1 MSVRFK
7 LTVAVGAV
15 SLFALVQVL
24 SASASSVAQAP
35 ASAQSVIVVFKNQ
48 DRAQPATRSALGA
61 RRRTVSGIQGPVLQQ
76 LASGNARDVHSYTA
90 LNAVSATVSPAQIA
104 SLRSDPAVAEVVP
117 NGLVHLAPPT
127 AGATGSASATGT
139 TPLPGACAPPG
150 QVQLEPEALKT
161 MSVDSQNPNAKT
173 ARSLGITGSGVTVGF
188 IADAID
194 PNNPDFIR
202 ANGQHVVNL
211 VDFSGFGTAAPTSG
225 AEGFGDASAI
235 AAQGR
240 EVYDVSH
247 FSALPLNRPCDIRIE
262 GVAPGVNLIGL
273 VAFGASNVAP
283 DSSILEAI
291 DYAITTAHVNVLNES
306 FGINNYPDDGGSSL
320 DLIAQANDQAVAA
333 GITVVEA
340 SGDAGVTSTTGEDAT
355 DPNVISAGAS
365 TDNQNY
371 IQDGFGGTRFPE
383 VKGWSNDEV
392 SSLSSGGFDQRGRTI
407 DVVAPGES
415 DWALCSTDQDE
426 FGGCASLT
434 GAPSPVQSFGGTSQ
448 SSPMTAGVAALVIQ
462 AYEKTHRGTAP
473 TPALVKQLIVSN
485 TDDIGAP
492 ADQQG
497 SGRVDAYKAVLA
509 AENYNQPASGGSAQG
524 RNVGVVT
531 TSPTQ
536 LNAVDQPGTAENL
549 TDTVT
554 NESGSTQHLTFS
566 GRTLGAYRSILTTQF
581 VLSDSDPQTPDYGGV
596 PINYQRLRF
605 RVPAG
610 EDRLDASAAFHSAT
624 PTASLNARVRITLID
639 PNGTYV
645 GDSRPQGLG
654 NYGDLQIAHPA
665 AGTWTAYVYSRDSAA
680 GGYVGPVVFGVSV
693 ARYTSFGRVTP
704 TGATLA
710 PGRSVAVQVRTN
722 TPAQPGDASGAIVVQ
737 STHGGSTTSTTVPVT
752 LRSLIPAGNQTFS
765 GTATGGNG
773 RAPISGQEFFYQLNV
788 PAGQPELN
796 ATITVQDP
804 GNQFG
809 AYLIDPQGEAVA
821 YATNMPPGALSSSPP
836 NNQIG
841 AQLHA
846 LSPAPGLWRLAV
858 VFAPV
863 VSGDSL
869 SSPFQVNVN
878 EQAVPASG
886 AGLPNAAST
895 QLTAGKA
902 YSYNV
907 TVKNTGTAPELFFP
921 DARLPGSTPFAL
933 GAVSGASD
941 NLPVQDN
948 LPVYLVPTNSTQF
961 QAQATTT
968 GSTPLLFE
976 SQFVGGD
983 PDLASTVSTVSTPG
997 RPGTPASLSY
1007 ADNPIATGEWD
1018 VLPVE
1023 YGAFGATGPPS
1034 EAANTSA
1041 SVVTSPFDSTVSSPT
1056 GDLESDS
1063 ANPATSLASFNPI
1076 TVGPGQTGMIPVT
1089 ITPSGASGTKVAGT
1103 LYLDD
1108 TAYIEFGS
1116 IQDALVSYPQADEVA
1131 ALPYQYTIK

>member
-1 MSVRFK
+1 MGVRLK
-7 LTVAVGAV
+7 LTVAVGVV
-15 SLFALVQVL
+15 SLFALSQVL
-24 SASASSVAQAP
+24 SASASSVAHAP
-35 ASAQSVIVVFKNQ
+35 ASPQSVIVVFKNQ
-48 DRAQPATRSALGA
+48 DRAQPANRSTLGA
-61 RRRTVSGIQGPVLQQ
+61 RRRTLAAVQAPVLHT
-76 LASGNARDVHSYTA
+76 LAAGNARNVHSFTT
-90 LNAVSATVSPAQIA
+90 LNAVSATVSAAQIS

-127 AGATGSASATGT
+127 TQSAGTGSATGT
-139 TPLPGACAPPG
+139 TPLPGACAPAG
-150 QVQLEPEALKT
+150 KVQLEPEALRT
-161 MSVDSQNPNAKT
+161 MSVDSDNPSART
-173 ARSLGITGSGVTVGF
+173 ARSLGITGTGVTVGF

-247 FSALPLNRPCDIRIE
+247 YSALPLNRPCNIRVE
-262 GVAPGVNLIGL
+262 GVAPGVNVVGL

-306 FGINNYPDDGGSSL
+306 FGINNYPDDGGAL
-320 DLIAQANDQAVAA
+320 DLIAQADDQAVAA
-333 GITVVEA
+333 GITVVE
-340 SGDAGVTSTTGEDAT
+340 STGDAGVTNTTGEAAT
-355 DPNVISAGAS
+355 DPNVISAGGS

-383 VKGWSNDEV
+383 VKSWSNDQI
-392 SSLSSGGFDQRGRTI
+392 SALSSSGFDQRGRTI

-415 DWALCSTDQDE
+415 DWALCSTNLDE
-426 FGGCASLT
+426 FGGCASLA
-434 GAPSPVQSFGGTSQ
+434 GDPSPVQSFGGTSQ
-448 SSPMTAGVAALVIQ
+448 SSPLTAGVAALVIQ
-462 AYEKTHRGTAP
+462 AYEKTHHGTAP

-497 SGRVDAYKAVLA
+497 SGRVDAYKAVIA
-509 AENYNQPASGGSAQG
+509 AENDNQPAGGGAAQA
-524 RNVGVVT
+524 RKVGVVA
-531 TSPTQ
+531 TSPSQ

-566 GRTLGAYRSILTTQF
+566 GRTLGAYRSLSSTQF
-581 VLSDSDPQTPDYGGV
+581 TLSDSGPQTPDYAGV

-610 EDRLDASAAFHSAT
+610 ENRLSASAAYHPAAD
-624 PTASLNARVRITLID
+624 ASLNARVRISLID
-639 PNGTYV
+639 PHGTFI
-645 GDSRPQGLG
+645 GDSRPQGIG
-654 NYGDLQIAHPA
+654 NFGNFQVTDPTP
-665 AGTWTAYVYSRDSAA
+665 GTWTAYVYSRDAAHGGYIGPVLFGISAA
-680 GGYVGPVVFGVSV
+680 RYAPFG
-693 ARYTSFGRVTP
+693 TVTP
-704 TGATLA
+704 ARATLA
-710 PGRSVAVQVRTN
+710 PGRSVAVQVRTH

-737 STHGGSTTSTTVPVT
+737 SSHGSATTSTTVPVT

-765 GTATGGNG
+765 GTVTGGNG
-773 RAPISGQEFFYQLNV
+773 RAPISGQEFFYQLDV
-788 PAGQPELN
+788 AAGQPELN
-796 ATITVQDP
+796 AAITVQDP

-809 AYLIDPQGEAVA
+809 AYLINPQGEAVA
-821 YATNMPPGALSSSPP
+821 YATNMVPGASATAPP
-836 NNQIG
+836 DNQIG
-841 AQLHA
+841 AQLHT
-846 LSPAPGLWRLAV
+846 LSPAPGRWRLAV

-863 VSGDSL
+863 VSGNSL
-869 SSPFQVNVN
+869 ASPFQVSVN
-878 EQAVPASG
+878 TQAVPASAG
-886 AGLPNAAST
+886 GLPNDASA
-895 QLTAGKA
+895 QLTAGQA
-902 YSYNV
+902 HTYNV
-907 TVKNTGTAPELFFP
+907 TVKNTGTAPETFFA
-921 DARLPGSTPFAL
+921 DARLPGSTSFSL

-941 NLPVQDN
+941 NLPVNDN

-968 GSTPLLFE
+968 GPVPLLFE

-983 PDLASTVSTVSTPG
+983 PDLASTI
-997 RPGTPASLSY
+997 GTTASLSF

-1023 YGAFGATGPPS
+1023 YGTFGTTGPPS
-1034 EAANTSA
+1034 ETATTSA
-1041 SVVTSPFDSTVSSPT
+1041 SVVTSPFDTTVSSPT
-1056 GDLESDS
+1056 GDLEADS
-1063 ANPATSLASFNPI
+1063 ANPATSLASFSPI
-1076 TVGPGQTGMIPVT
+1076 TVAPGQTATIPVT
-1089 ITPSGASGTKVAGT
+1089 ITPSGASGTKVTGT

-1108 TAYIEFGS
+1108 TAYFEFGS
-1116 IQDALVSYPQADEVA
+1116 IQDAVVNYPQADQVA

>member
-1 MSVRFK
+1 MSARLK

-15 SLFALVQVL
+15 SLFTLVQVL
-24 SASASSVAQAP
+24 SASASSVSHAP

-61 RRRTVSGIQGPVLQQ
+61 RRRTIAGIQGSVLQQ

-90 LNAVSATVSPAQIA
+90 LNAVSATVSPAQIS

-117 NGLVHLAPPT
+117 NGVVHLAPPT
-127 AGATGSASATGT
+127 NGAAGSASGTGT

-150 QVQLEPEALKT
+150 KVQLEPEALKT
-161 MSVDSQNPNAKT
+161 MSVDSDNPNAKT

-194 PNNPDFIR
+194 PNNKDFIR
-202 ANGQHVVNL
+202 PNGQHVVTL
-211 VDFSGFGTAAPTSG
+211 EDFSGFGTSAPTSG

-240 EVYDVSH
+240 EVYDVSQY
-247 FSALPLNRPCDIRIE
+247 SALPLNRPCNIRIE
-262 GVAPGVNLIGL
+262 GVAPGANVFGL

-306 FGINNYPDDGGSSL
+306 FGINNYPDDGGAM
-320 DLIAQANDQAVAA
+320 DLIAQADDQAVAA

-340 SGDAGVTSTTGEDAT
+340 TGDAGVTSTTGEAAT

-383 VKGWSNDEV
+383 VKSWSNDQV

-415 DWALCSTDQDE
+415 DWALCSTNQDE

-462 AYEKTHRGTAP
+462 AYEKTHRGTVP

-566 GRTLGAYRSILTTQF
+566 GRTLGAYRSLLTTQF
-581 VLSDSDPQTPDYGGV
+581 TLSDSDPQTPDYGGV

-610 EDRLDASAAFHSAT
+610 ENRLDTSVAYHPPSD
-624 PTASLNARVRITLID
+624 ASLNARVRITLID

-645 GDSRPQGLG
+645 GDSRPQGNG
-654 NYGDLQIAHPA
+654 NFGDLQIANPA
-665 AGTWTAYVYSRDSAA
+665 AGTWTAYVYSRDADA
-680 GGYVGPVVFGVSV
+680 GGYIGPVEFGASA
-693 ARYTSFGRVTP
+693 ARYAAFGRVSPSST
-704 TGATLA
+704 TLA
-710 PGRSVAVQVRTN
+710 PGRSVAVQVRTS

-737 STHGGSTTSTTVPVT
+737 SSPAHGGGSSTSTTVPVT
-752 LRSLIPAGNQTFS
+752 LRSLIPAGNSTFS
-765 GTATGGNG
+765 GTVTGGNG
-773 RAPISGQEFFYQLNV
+773 RAPISGQEFFYQLDV
-788 PAGQPELN
+788 PAGKPELN

-809 AYLIDPQGEAVA
+809 AYLINPQGEAVA
-821 YATNMPPGALSSSPP
+821 YATNMTPGTATSVPP
-836 NNQIG
+836 NQQVG
-841 AQLHA
+841 AQLTGTQLHT
-846 LSPAPGLWRLAV
+846 LNPGPGRWRLAV

-863 VSGDSL
+863 VSGNEL
-869 SSPFQVNVN
+869 SSPFQVSVN

-895 QLTAGKA
+895 TLTAGK
-902 YSYNV
+902 SYTYDV
-907 TVKNTGTAPELFFP
+907 TVKNTGTAPEMFFP
-921 DARLPGSTPFAL
+921 DARLPGSTSLAL
-933 GAVSGASD
+933 GAITGASD
-941 NLPVQDN
+941 DLPVSDN
-948 LPVYLVPTNSTQF
+948 IPVYLVPTNSTLF
-961 QAQATTT
+961 QAQATTDGT
-968 GSTPLLFE
+968 TPLLFE

-983 PDLASTVSTVSTPG
+983 PDLASTV
-997 RPGTPASLSY
+997 GTTASLSF
-1007 ADNPIATGEWD
+1007 ADNPLATGEWD

-1023 YGAFGATGPPS
+1023 YGTFGATGPPT
-1034 EAANTSA
+1034 ETATASA
-1041 SVVTSPFDSTVSSPT
+1041 SVVTSPFDSTVSSTT

-1063 ANPATSLASFNPI
+1063 ANPATSLASFAPI
-1076 TVGPGQTGMIPVT
+1076 SVAPGQTGTIPVT
-1089 ITPSGASGTKVAGT
+1089 ITPSGASGTNVTGT

-1108 TAYIEFGS
+1108 TAYFEFGS
-1116 IQDALVSYPQADEVA
+1116 IQDALVNYPQADEVA

>member
-1 MSVRFK
+1 MGLRWK
-7 LTVAVGAV
+7 LALVAGAV
-15 SLFALVQVL
+15 SVFALVQVL
-24 SASASSVAQAP
+24 SASASAGSRAP
-35 ASAQSVIVVFKNQ
+35 AQSVIVVLKNQ

-61 RRRTVSGIQGPVLQQ
+61 RRRTLAALQRPVLRH
-76 LASGNARDVHSYTA
+76 LAAAKAHNVHRFTT
-90 LNAVSATVSPAQIA
+90 LNAVSATVSAAQVS

-117 NGLVHLAPPT
+117 NGVVHLAPPT
-127 AGATGSASATGT
+127 SGATGSASAAGA
-139 TPLPGACAPPG
+139 TPLPGACAPAG
-150 QVQLEPEALKT
+150 KVQLEPEALKT
-161 MSVDSQNPNAKT
+161 MSVDSDNPNAKT
-173 ARSLGITGSGVTVGF
+173 ARSLGINGSGVTVGF

-202 ANGQHVVNL
+202 PNGQHVV
-211 VDFSGFGTAAPTSG
+211 VDFKDFSGFGTSAPTAG
-225 AEGFGDASAI
+225 AEGFGDASSI

-247 FSALPLNRPCDIRIE
+247 FSALPLNRPCNIRVE
-262 GVAPGVNLIGL
+262 GVAPGANLVGL

-306 FGINNYPDDGGSSL
+306 FGINNYPDDGGAL
-320 DLIAQANDQAVAA
+320 DLIAQADDQAVAA
-333 GITVVEA
+333 GITVVE
-340 SGDAGVTSTTGEDAT
+340 STGDAGVTNTTGEAAT
-355 DPNVISAGAS
+355 DPNVLSAGAS

-371 IQDGFGGTRFPE
+371 IQDGFGGSRFPE
-383 VKGWSNDEV
+383 VKGWSNDEI
-392 SSLSSGGFDQRGRTI
+392 SSLSSSGFDQRGRTI

-415 DWALCSTDQDE
+415 DWALCSTNLDE
-426 FGGCASLT
+426 FGACGSLT
-434 GAPSPVQSFGGTSQ
+434 GDPSPVQSFGGTSQ
-448 SSPMTAGVAALVIQ
+448 SSPLTAGVAALVIQ

-473 TPALVKQLIVSN
+473 TPAQVKQLITSN

-509 AENYNQPASGGSAQG
+509 AENDNQPASGGSTKG
-524 RNVGVVT
+524 RKVGVLA

-554 NESGSTQHLTFS
+554 NESGSTQHLRFS
-566 GRTLGAYRSILTTQF
+566 GRTLGAYRSLFTSQF
-581 VLSDSDPQTPDYGGV
+581 TLSDSDPQTPDYAGV

-610 EDRLDASAAFHSAT
+610 ENRIDASAAFHSAT

-654 NYGDLQIAHPA
+654 NFGDLQIANPA

-680 GGYVGPVVFGVSV
+680 GGYVGPVVFGVS
-693 ARYTSFGRVTP
+693 AAKYTSFGTVTP
-704 TGATLA
+704 AGATLA
-710 PGRSVAVQVRTN
+710 PGRSVAVGVRTR
-722 TPAQPGDASGAIVVQ
+722 TPARPGDASGAIVVR
-737 STHGGSTTSTTVPVT
+737 SSPAGGGSTTSTTVPVT
-752 LRSLIPAGNQTFS
+752 LRSLIPRGNQTFS
-765 GTATGGNG
+765 GTVTGGNG
-773 RAPISGQEFFYQLNV
+773 RAPISGQEFFYQLDL
-788 PAGQPELN
+788 PAGRPELN

-809 AYLIDPQGEAVA
+809 AYLINPQGEAVA
-821 YATNMPPGALSSSPP
+821 YATNMVPGASPSSPP
-836 NNQIG
+836 ATQVG
-841 AQLHA
+841 AQLHT
-846 LSPAPGLWRLAV
+846 LNPAPGRWRLAV

-863 VSGDSL
+863 VSGNSL
-869 SSPFQVNVN
+869 SSPFQVSVN
-878 EQAVPASG
+878 QQAVPASG
-886 AGLPNAAST
+886 GGLPNDAST
-895 QLTAGKA
+895 QLTAGQA
-902 YSYNV
+902 QTYQV
-907 TVKNTGTAPELFFP
+907 TVKNTGTAPETFFP

-933 GAVSGASD
+933 GAISGATD
-941 NLPVQDN
+941 NLPDN
-948 LPVYLVPTNSTQF
+948 DNVPVYLVPTNSTQF

-983 PDLASTVSTVSTPG
+983 PDLASTV
-997 RPGTPASLSY
+997 GTTASLSF
-1007 ADNPIATGEWD
+1007 ADNPLATGEWD

-1023 YGAFGATGPPS
+1023 YGTFGATGPPGES
-1034 EAANTSA
+1034 VTTSA
-1041 SVVTSPFDSTVSSPT
+1041 SVVTSPFDAAVSSPT

-1063 ANPATSLASFNPI
+1063 ANPATSLDSFQPI
-1076 TVGPGQTGMIPVT
+1076 TVAPGQTATIPVT
-1089 ITPSGASGTKVAGT
+1089 ITPSGASGTKVTGT

-1108 TAYIEFGS
+1108 VAYFEFGS
-1116 IQDALVSYPQADEVA
+1116 IQDALVNYPQADQVA
-1131 ALPYQYTIK
+1131 ALPYEYTIK

>member
-1 MSVRFK
+1 MGARVK
-7 LTVAVGAV
+7 LAVAAGAV

-24 SASASSVAQAP
+24 SASASA
-35 ASAQSVIVVFKNQ
+35 ASHPQRAQSVIVVFKNQ
-48 DRAQPATRSALGA
+48 DRAQPATRSGLDA
-61 RRRTVSGIQGPVLQQ
+61 RRRTIAGIQGPVLHQ
-76 LASGNARDVHSYTA
+76 LATANAREVHSYTT
-90 LNAVSATVSPAQIA
+90 LNAVSATVSPAQLS

-117 NGLVHLAPPT
+117 NGVVHLTPPT
-127 AGATGSASATGT
+127 TGAAGSASSTGT
-139 TPLPGACAPPG
+139 TPLPGACAPAG
-150 QVQLEPEALKT
+150 KVQLEPEALKT
-161 MSVDSQNPNAKT
+161 MSVDSDNPHAKT
-173 ARSLGITGSGVTVGF
+173 ARSLGITGSGVTVGW
-188 IADAID
+188 IADSLD

-202 ANGQHVVNL
+202 PDGQHVFVDFK
-211 VDFSGFGTAAPTSG
+211 DFSGFGTSAPTSG
-225 AEGFGDASAI
+225 AEAFGDASAI

-240 EVYDVSH
+240 EVYDVSN
-247 FSALPLNRPCDIRIE
+247 FSALPLNRPCNIRIE
-262 GVAPGVNLIGL
+262 GVAPGANLVGL
-273 VAFGASNVAP
+273 VAFGASDVAP

-306 FGINNYPDDGGSSL
+306 FGINNYPDDGGAL

-333 GITVVEA
+333 GITVVES
-340 SGDAGVTSTTGEDAT
+340 SGDAGPTNTTGEAAT

-383 VKGWSNDEV
+383 VKGWSNDET
-392 SSLSSGGFDQRGRTI
+392 SSLSSSGFDQRGRTI

-415 DWALCSTDQDE
+415 DWALCSTNQDE

-462 AYEKTHRGTAP
+462 AYEKTHGGTPP
-473 TPALVKQLIVSN
+473 TPAQVKQLIVSN

-509 AENYNQPASGGSAQG
+509 AENDNQPAGGGSAQG

-536 LNAVDQPGTAENL
+536 LNAIDQPGTAENL

-554 NESGSTQHLTFS
+554 NESDSTQHLTFA
-566 GRTLGAYRSILTTQF
+566 GRTLGAYRSLFTTQF
-581 VLSDSDPQTPDYGGV
+581 TLSDSDPQTPDYGGV
-596 PINYQRLRF
+596 PINYQRLTF

-610 EDRLDASAAFHSAT
+610 ENRLDASAAFHSAT

-654 NYGDLQIAHPA
+654 NFGDLQITNPA
-665 AGTWTAYVYSRDSAA
+665 AGTWTAYVYSRDADD
-680 GGYVGPVVFGVSV
+680 GGYIGPVVFGVS
-693 ARYTSFGRVTP
+693 AAKYTSFGNVTP
-704 TGATLA
+704 SGATLA
-710 PGRSVAVQVRTN
+710 PGQAVAVQVKTS
-722 TPAQPGDASGAIVVQ
+722 TPAQPGDASGAIVVR
-737 STHGGSTTSTTVPVT
+737 SARGGSTTSTTVPVT
-752 LRSLIPAGNQTFS
+752 LRSLIPSGSQTFS
-765 GTATGGNG
+765 GTVTGGNG
-773 RAPISGQEFFYQLNV
+773 RAPISGQEFFYQLDV

-821 YATNMPPGALSSSPP
+821 YATNMAPGATLSSPP
-836 NNQIG
+836 DNQVG
-841 AQLHA
+841 AQLHT
-846 LSPAPGLWRLAV
+846 LNPAPGRWRLAV

-863 VSGDSL
+863 VSGNSL
-869 SSPFQVNVN
+869 SSPFQVSVN
-878 EQAVPASG
+878 QQAVPVSG
-886 AGLPNAAST
+886 GGLPNDAST
-895 QLTAGKA
+895 QLTAGQPQT
-902 YSYNV
+902 YDV
-907 TVKNTGTAPELFFP
+907 TVQNTGTAPEMFFP
-921 DARLPGSTPFAL
+921 DARLPGSAPFAL
-933 GAVSGASD
+933 GPVSGASD
-941 NLPVQDN
+941 NLPENDN
-948 LPVYLVPTNSTQF
+948 IPVYLVPTNSTQF
-961 QAQATTT
+961 QASATTT

-976 SQFVGGD
+976 SQPAGGD
-983 PDLASTVSTVSTPG
+983 PDLASTVGPT
-997 RPGTPASLSY
+997 ASLSF

-1018 VLPVE
+1018 VLPIE
-1023 YGAFGATGPPS
+1023 YGTFGATGPAP
-1034 EAANTSA
+1034 ETADTSA

-1056 GDLESDS
+1056 GDLEADS
-1063 ANPATSLASFNPI
+1063 ANPATSLASFAPI
-1076 TVGPGQTGMIPVT
+1076 TIAPGQTGTIPVT
-1089 ITPSGASGTKVAGT
+1089 ITPSGASGTTVTGT

-1108 TAYIEFGS
+1108 TAYFEFGS
-1116 IQDALVSYPQADEVA
+1116 IQDALVNYPQADEVA

>member
-1 MSVRFK
+1 MGLRLK
-7 LTVAVGAV
+7 LTVVVVGAV
-15 SLFALVQVL
+15 SLFALTQVL
-24 SASASSVAQAP
+24 SASASSVSHASG
-35 ASAQSVIVVFKNQ
+35 SAQSVIVVFKNQ
-48 DRAQPATRSALGA
+48 DRAQPANRSALSA
-61 RRRTVSGIQGPVLQQ
+61 RRKTLASVQGPVLQT
-76 LASGNARDVHSYTA
+76 LAAGNARDVHSYTT
-90 LNAVSATVSPAQIA
+90 LNAVSATVSPAQLS
-104 SLRSDPAVAEVVP
+104 SLKSDPAVAEVVP
-117 NGLVHLAPPT
+117 NGVVHLAPTPT
-127 AGATGSASATGT
+127 AATGSATSSGA
-139 TPLPGACAPPG
+139 TPLPGACLPNG
-150 QVQLEPEALKT
+150 KVQLEPEALQT

-173 ARSLGITGSGVTVGF
+173 ARSLGITGNGVTVGF

-202 ANGQHVVNL
+202 PNGQHVVDL
-211 VDFSGFGTAAPTSG
+211 KDFSGFGTAAPTSG

-247 FSALPLNRPCDIRIE
+247 YSALALNRPCNIRVE
-262 GVAPGVNLIGL
+262 GVAPGANVVGL
-273 VAFGASNVAP
+273 VAFGASDVAP

-306 FGINNYPDDGGSSL
+306 FGINNYPDDGGAL
-320 DLIAQANDQAVAA
+320 DLVAQADDQAVAA
-333 GITVVEA
+333 GITVVES
-340 SGDAGVTSTTGEDAT
+340 SGDAGVTSTTGEAAS

-371 IQDGFGGTRFPE
+371 IQDGFGGSRFPE
-383 VKGWSNDEV
+383 VKGWSNDEI
-392 SSLSSGGFDQRGRTI
+392 SSLSSSGFDQRGRTI

-415 DWALCSTDQDE
+415 DWALCSTDLDE
-426 FGGCASLT
+426 FGGCASLA
-434 GAPSPVQSFGGTSQ
+434 GNPSPVQSFGGTSQ
-448 SSPMTAGVAALVIQ
+448 SSPLTAGVAALVIQ

-473 TPALVKQLIVSN
+473 TPAQVKQLIVSN

-509 AENYNQPASGGSAQG
+509 AENDNQPARGGSAQG
-524 RNVGVVT
+524 RNVGVGT

-536 LNAVDQPGTAENL
+536 LNAEDLPGTAENL

-566 GRTLGAYRSILTTQF
+566 GRTLGAYRSIFASQF
-581 VLSDSDPQTPDYGGV
+581 ALSDSDPQTPDYGGV

-610 EDRLDASAAFHSAT
+610 EDRIDASAAFHGAT

-654 NYGDLQIAHPA
+654 NFGDLQIAHPA
-665 AGTWTAYVYSRDSAA
+665 AGTWTAYVYSRDSDA
-680 GGYVGPVVFGVSV
+680 GGYVGPVVFGVSA
-693 ARYTSFGRVTP
+693 ARYTSFGTVTP
-704 TGATLA
+704 AGATLA
-710 PGRSVAVQVRTN
+710 PGRSVAVQVRTR

-737 STHGGSTTSTTVPVT
+737 SSHGGSTTSTTVPVT

-765 GTATGGNG
+765 GTVTGGNG
-773 RAPISGQEFFYQLNV
+773 RAPISGQEFFYQLDV
-788 PAGQPELN
+788 PAGKPELN

-821 YATNMPPGALSSSPP
+821 YATNMVPGATASSPP
-836 NNQIG
+836 DNQVG
-841 AQLHA
+841 AQLHT
-846 LSPAPGLWRLAV
+846 LNPAPGRWRLAV

-863 VSGDSL
+863 VSGNSL
-869 SSPFQVNVN
+869 SSPFEVSVSQ
-878 EQAVPASG
+878 QAVPASG
-886 AGLPNAAST
+886 GGLPNAAST
-895 QLTAGKA
+895 QLTAGQ
-902 YSYNV
+902 SQTYNV
-907 TVKNTGTAPELFFP
+907 TVKNTGTAPETFFG
-921 DARLPGSTPFAL
+921 DARLPGSTPFTL
-933 GAVSGASD
+933 GAISGATD
-941 NLPVQDN
+941 NLPDN
-948 LPVYLVPTNSTQF
+948 DNVPLYLVPTNSTQF

-983 PDLASTVSTVSTPG
+983 PDVASTV
-997 RPGTPASLSY
+997 GTTASLSFS
-1007 ADNPIATGEWD
+1007 DNPLATGEWD

-1023 YGAFGATGPPS
+1023 FGTFGTTGPPGES
-1034 EAANTSA
+1034 VTTSA

-1063 ANPATSLASFNPI
+1063 ANPATSLDSFAPV
-1076 TVGPGQTGMIPVT
+1076 TVGPGQTATIPVT
-1089 ITPSGASGTKVAGT
+1089 ITPSGSSGTKVTGT

-1108 TAYIEFGS
+1108 VAYFEFGS
-1116 IQDALVSYPQADEVA
+1116 IQDAVVNFPQADQVA

>member
-1 MSVRFK
+1 MGVRLK
-7 LTVAVGAV
+7 LAVVAGVVA
-15 SLFALVQVL
+15 LFALMQVL
-24 SASASSVAQAP
+24 SASASSVAHAP

-61 RRRTVSGIQGPVLQQ
+61 RRKTLAAVQGPVLQR
-76 LASGNARDVHSYTA
+76 LAADNARDVHSFTT
-90 LNAVSATVSPAQIA
+90 LNAVSATVSAAQLS

-127 AGATGSASATGT
+127 TQGTGSASGAGA

-150 QVQLEPEALKT
+150 KVQLEPEALRT
-161 MSVDSQNPNAKT
+161 MSVDSDNPNAKT

-202 ANGQHVVNL
+202 PNGQHVV
-211 VDFSGFGTAAPTSG
+211 VDFKDFSGFGTSAPTSG

-235 AAQGR
+235 VAQGR

-247 FSALPLNRPCDIRIE
+247 FSALPLNRPCNIRVE
-262 GVAPGVNLIGL
+262 GVAPGANLVGL

-306 FGINNYPDDGGSSL
+306 FGINNYPDDGGSL
-320 DLIAQANDQAVAA
+320 DLIAQADDQAVAA

-340 SGDAGVTSTTGEDAT
+340 TGDAGVTNTTGEAAT

-383 VKGWSNDEV
+383 VKSWSNDEI
-392 SSLSSGGFDQRGRTI
+392 SSLSSSGFDQNGRTI

-415 DWALCSTDQDE
+415 DWALCSTNQDE
-426 FGGCASLT
+426 FGGCGSLT
-434 GAPSPVQSFGGTSQ
+434 GDPAPVQSFGGTSQ
-448 SSPMTAGVAALVIQ
+448 SAPMTAGVAALVIQ
-462 AYEKTHRGTAP
+462 AYEKTHGGTAP
-473 TPALVKQLIVSN
+473 TPALVKQLLVSN

-509 AENYNQPASGGSAQG
+509 AENDNQPAGGGSHQG
-524 RNVGVVT
+524 RNVRVMT

-566 GRTLGAYRSILTTQF
+566 GRTLGAYRSLFNTQF
-581 VLSDSDPQTPDYGGV
+581 TLSDSDPQTPDYAGV

-610 EDRLDASAAFHSAT
+610 EDRIDASAAYHGAT
-624 PTASLNARVRITLID
+624 PTASLNARVRISLID
-639 PNGTYV
+639 PSGTYV
-645 GDSRPQGLG
+645 GDSRPQGLA
-654 NYGDLQIAHPA
+654 NFGDLQIAHPA
-665 AGTWTAYVYSRDSAA
+665 AGTWTAYVYSRDSDA
-680 GGYVGPVVFGVSV
+680 GGYVGPVVFGVRG
-693 ARYTSFGRVTP
+693 ARYTSFGTVRP
-704 TGATLA
+704 SSATLR
-710 PGRSVAVQVRTN
+710 PGQAVAVQIRTH
-722 TPAQPGDASGAIVVQ
+722 TPAQPGDASGAIVV
-737 STHGGSTTSTTVPVT
+737 SSGGSGRGPATATTVPVT
-752 LRSLIPAGNQTFS
+752 LRSLIPSGNQTFS
-765 GTATGGNG
+765 GTITGGNG
-773 RAPISGQEFFYQLNV
+773 RAPISGQEFFYQLDV
-788 PAGQPELN
+788 PAGKPELN

-809 AYLIDPQGEAVA
+809 AYLINPQGQAVA
-821 YATNMPPGALSSSPP
+821 YATNMVPGATASSPP
-836 NNQIG
+836 DNQIG
-841 AQLHA
+841 AQLHT
-846 LSPAPGLWRLAV
+846 LSPAPGRWRLAV

-863 VSGDSL
+863 VSGNSL
-869 SSPFQVNVN
+869 SSPFQVSVN
-878 EQAVPASG
+878 QQAVPAS
-886 AGLPNAAST
+886 AGTLPNAAST
-895 QLTAGKA
+895 QLTAGQA
-902 YSYNV
+902 STYNV
-907 TVKNTGTAPELFFP
+907 TVKNTGTAPEMFFG

-941 NLPVQDN
+941 NLPVNDN

-968 GSTPLLFE
+968 GPTPLLFE
-976 SQFVGGD
+976 SQPAGGD
-983 PDLASTVSTVSTPG
+983 PDLASTV
-997 RPGTPASLSY
+997 GTTASLSY
-1007 ADNPIATGEWD
+1007 ANNPLTTGEWD
-1018 VLPVE
+1018 VLPIE
-1023 YGAFGATGPPS
+1023 YGTFGTTGPPS
-1034 EAANTSA
+1034 EAATTSA
-1041 SVVTSPFDSTVSSPT
+1041 SVVTSPFDTAVSSPT
-1056 GDLESDS
+1056 GDLEADS
-1063 ANPATSLASFNPI
+1063 ANPATSLGSFAPI
-1076 TVGPGQTGMIPVT
+1076 TVAPGQTGTIPVT
-1089 ITPSGASGTKVAGT
+1089 ITPTGAPGTKVAGT

-1108 TAYIEFGS
+1108 TAYFEFGS
-1116 IQDALVSYPQADEVA
+1116 IQDAVVNYPQADQVA

>member
-1 MSVRFK
+1 MSVRLK

-15 SLFALVQVL
+15 SLFALMQVL
-24 SASASSVAQAP
+24 PASASSVSH
-35 ASAQSVIVVFKNQ
+35 ASASPQSVIVVFKNQ
-48 DRAQPATRSALGA
+48 DRAQPATRSELGA
-61 RRRTVSGIQGPVLQQ
+61 RRRTLAALQQPVLSQ
-76 LASGNARDVHSYTA
+76 LAAGKANDVHSYTT
-90 LNAVSATVSPAQIA
+90 LNAVSATVSPAQLS
-104 SLRSDPAVAEVVP
+104 SLRSDPSVAEVVP

-127 AGATGSASATGT
+127 TPGTGSASSSGA
-139 TPLPGACAPPG
+139 TPLPGACLPNG
-150 QVQLEPEALKT
+150 RVQLEPEALQT

-202 ANGQHVVNL
+202 PNGQQVVNL
-211 VDFSGFGTAAPTSG
+211 VDFSGFGTGAPTSG

-247 FSALPLNRPCDIRIE
+247 FSALPLNRPCNIRVE
-262 GVAPGVNLIGL
+262 GVAPGANVVGL

-306 FGINNYPDDGGSSL
+306 FGINNYPDDGGAL
-320 DLIAQANDQAVAA
+320 DLIAQADDQAVAA

-340 SGDAGVTSTTGEDAT
+340 TGDAGVTNTTGEAAT

-365 TDNQNY
+365 TDNRNY

-383 VKGWSNDEV
+383 VKSWSNDEI
-392 SSLSSGGFDQRGRTI
+392 SSLSSSGFDQRGRTI

-415 DWALCSTDQDE
+415 DWALCSTDQNE
-426 FGGCASLT
+426 FGGCGSLT
-434 GAPSPVQSFGGTSQ
+434 GAPAGVQSFGGTSQ

-462 AYEKTHRGTAP
+462 AYEKTHGGTAP
-473 TPALVKQLIVSN
+473 TPAQVKQLIVSN
-485 TDDIGAP
+485 TDDIDAP

-509 AENYNQPASGGSAQG
+509 AEHDNHPGGGGSAQG
-524 RNVGVVT
+524 RNVGVMT

-549 TDTVT
+549 TDTIT

-566 GRTLGAYRSILTTQF
+566 GRALGAYRSLFSTQF
-581 VLSDSDPQTPDYGGV
+581 TLSDSDPQTPDYAGV

-610 EDRLDASAAFHSAT
+610 QDRLDASVAYHGAT

-654 NYGDLQIAHPA
+654 NFGDLQIAHPA
-665 AGTWTAYVYSRDSAA
+665 AGTWTAYVYSRDADA
-680 GGYVGPVVFGVSV
+680 GGYIGPVVFGVGT
-693 ARYTSFGRVTP
+693 ARYTSFGTVRP
-704 TGATLA
+704 AGATLA
-710 PGRSVAVQVRTN
+710 PGQAVAVQVRTR
-722 TPAQPGDASGAIVVQ
+722 TPAAPGDASGAIVVT
-737 STHGGSTTSTTVPVT
+737 SAHGGSATSSTVPVT
-752 LRSLIPAGNQTFS
+752 LRSLIPSGNQTFS
-765 GTATGGNG
+765 GTITGGNG
-773 RAPISGQEFFYQLNV
+773 RAPISGQEAFYQLNV

-821 YATNMPPGALSSSPP
+821 YATNMVPGATASSPP
-836 NNQIG
+836 DNQIG
-841 AQLHA
+841 AQLHT
-846 LSPAPGLWRLAV
+846 LNPAPGLWRLAV

-863 VSGDSL
+863 VSGNSL
-869 SSPFQVNVN
+869 SSPFEVNVN

-886 AGLPNAAST
+886 GGLPNSAAT
-895 QLTAGKA
+895 QLTAGQA
-902 YSYNV
+902 HTYQV
-907 TVKNTGTAPELFFP
+907 TVKNTGTAPEMFFG
-921 DARLPGSTPFAL
+921 DARLPGSTSFAL
-933 GAVSGASD
+933 GAVTGASD
-941 NLPVQDN
+941 NLPVNDN
-948 LPVYLVPTNSTQF
+948 IPVYLVPTHSTQF

-983 PDLASTVSTVSTPG
+983 PDLASTV
-997 RPGTPASLSY
+997 GTTASLSF

-1018 VLPVE
+1018 VLPIE
-1023 YGAFGATGPPS
+1023 YGTFGTTGPPS
-1034 EAANTSA
+1034 ETATASA
-1041 SVVTSPFDSTVSSPT
+1041 SVVTSPFDSAVSSPT
-1056 GDLESDS
+1056 GDLEADS
-1063 ANPATSLASFNPI
+1063 ANPATSLGSFAPI
-1076 TVGPGQTGMIPVT
+1076 TVGPGQTATIPVT
-1089 ITPSGASGTKVAGT
+1089 ITPSGASGAKVAGT

-1108 TAYIEFGS
+1108 VADFEFGS
-1116 IQDALVSYPQADEVA
+1116 IQDAVVNYPQADEVA

>member
-1 MSVRFK
+1 M
-7 LTVAVGAV
+7 
-15 SLFALVQVL
+15 
-24 SASASSVAQAP
+24 
-35 ASAQSVIVVFKNQ
+35 
-48 DRAQPATRSALGA
+48 
-61 RRRTVSGIQGPVLQQ
+61 
-76 LASGNARDVHSYTA
+76 HSYTT
-90 LNAVSATVSPAQIA
+90 LNAVSATVSPAQLSA
-104 SLRSDPAVAEVVP
+104 LRSDPAVAEVVP
-117 NGLVHLAPPT
+117 NGVVHLAPPT
-127 AGATGSASATGT
+127 PEPPA
-139 TPLPGACAPPG
+139 APPAAEPRRCPAPALPAG
-150 QVQLEPEALKT
+150 KVQLEPEALQT
-161 MSVDSQNPNAKT
+161 MSVDSDNPSAKT
-173 ARSLGITGSGVTVGF
+173 ARSLGISGSGVTVGW
-188 IADAID
+188 IADALD

-202 ANGQHVVNL
+202 PGGQHVFVDFK
-211 VDFSGFGTAAPTSG
+211 DFSGFGTSAPTSG
-225 AEGFGDASAI
+225 AEAFGDASAI

-240 EVYDVSH
+240 EVYDVSQ
-247 FSALPLNRPCDIRIE
+247 FSALPLNRPCNIRIE
-262 GVAPGVNLIGL
+262 GVAPGANLVGL

-306 FGINNYPDDGGSSL
+306 FGINNYPDDGGAL
-320 DLIAQANDQAVAA
+320 DLIAQADDQAVAA

-340 SGDAGVTSTTGEDAT
+340 TGDAGVTNTTGEAAT
-355 DPNVISAGAS
+355 DPNVIAAGAS

-383 VKGWSNDEV
+383 VKGWSNDEI
-392 SSLSSGGFDQRGRTI
+392 SSLSSSGFDQHGRTI

-426 FGGCASLT
+426 FGGCASLA
-434 GAPSPVQSFGGTSQ
+434 GNPSPVQSFGGTSQ

-473 TPALVKQLIVSN
+473 TPGVVKQLIVSN

-509 AENYNQPASGGSAQG
+509 AENDNQPAGGGSAQG
-524 RNVGVVT
+524 RNVGVVA

-554 NESGSTQHLTFS
+554 NESGSTRHLTFS
-566 GRTLGAYRSILTTQF
+566 GRTLGAYRSLYSTQF
-581 VLSDSDPQTPDYGGV
+581 TLSDSDPQTPDYAGV
-596 PINYQRLRF
+596 PINYQRLKF

-610 EDRLDASAAFHSAT
+610 EDRLNASAAFHSAT

-654 NYGDLQIAHPA
+654 NYGNLQIANPA
-665 AGTWTAYVYSRDSAA
+665 AGTWTAYVYSRYAAA
-680 GGYVGPVVFGVSV
+680 GGYVGPVVFGVSA
-693 ARYTSFGRVTP
+693 ARYTSFGTVTP
-704 TGATLA
+704 SGATLA
-710 PGRSVAVQVRTN
+710 PGQSVAVQVRTR
-722 TPAQPGDASGAIVVQ
+722 TPTQPGDASGAIVVQ
-737 STHGGSTTSTTVPVT
+737 SSPAHGGSTTSTTVPVT
-752 LRSLIPAGNQTFS
+752 LRSLIPSGNQTFS
-765 GTATGGNG
+765 GTVTGGNG
-773 RAPISGQEFFYQLNV
+773 RAPISGQEFFYQLDV

-821 YATNMPPGALSSSPP
+821 YATNMVPGADSSSPP
-836 NNQIG
+836 NNQLG
-841 AQLHA
+841 AQLHT
-846 LSPAPGLWRLAV
+846 LNPAPGRWRLAI

-863 VSGDSL
+863 VSGNSL
-869 SSPFQVNVN
+869 SSPFQVSVDQ
-878 EQAVPASG
+878 QAVPASAG
-886 AGLPNAAST
+886 GLPNAAST
-895 QLTAGKA
+895 QLTAGQ
-902 YSYNV
+902 SYTYDV
-907 TVKNTGTAPELFFP
+907 TVKNTGTAPEMFFP
-921 DARLPGSTPFAL
+921 DARLPGSTPFTL

-941 NLPVQDN
+941 NLPDNDN

-976 SQFVGGD
+976 SQSVGGD
-983 PDLASTVSTVSTPG
+983 PDLASTV
-997 RPGTPASLSY
+997 GTTASLSF

-1023 YGAFGATGPPS
+1023 YGTFGTTGPPS
-1034 EAANTSA
+1034 EAVTTSA
-1041 SVVTSPFDSTVSSPT
+1041 SVVTSPFDTAVSSPT

-1063 ANPATSLASFNPI
+1063 ANPATSLDSFQPI
-1076 TVGPGQTGMIPVT
+1076 TIAPGQTGTIPVT
-1089 ITPSGASGTKVAGT
+1089 ITPSGPSGTKVAGT

-1108 TAYIEFGS
+1108 TAYFEFGS
-1116 IQDALVSYPQADEVA
+1116 IQDALVNYPQADEVA

>member
-1 MSVRFK
+1 MGVRLK
-7 LTVAVGAV
+7 LTIAAAAV
-15 SLFALVQVL
+15 SLFALMQVL
-24 SASASSVAQAP
+24 SASASAVAQAP
-35 ASAQSVIVVFKNQ
+35 AQSVIVVFKNQ

-61 RRRTVSGIQGPVLQQ
+61 RRQTLTGIQRPVLQQ
-76 LASGNARDVHSYTA
+76 LASGNARDVHSYTT
-90 LNAVSATVSPAQIA
+90 LNAVSATVSQAQLS

-127 AGATGSASATGT
+127 TGSAASASGTGT
-139 TPLPGACAPPG
+139 TPLPGACAAPG
-150 QVQLEPEALKT
+150 KVQLEPEALKT
-161 MSVDSQNPNAKT
+161 MSVDSDNPNAKT
-173 ARSLGITGSGVTVGF
+173 ARSLGITGRGVTVGW
-188 IADAID
+188 IADSLD

-202 ANGQHVVNL
+202 RNGQHVFVDFK
-211 VDFSGFGTAAPTSG
+211 DFSGFGTSAATSG
-225 AEGFGDASAI
+225 AEAFGDASAI

-247 FSALPLNRPCDIRIE
+247 YSALPLNRPCKIRIE
-262 GVAPGVNLIGL
+262 GVAPGASLVGL

-306 FGINNYPDDGGSSL
+306 FGINNYPDDGGAL
-320 DLIAQANDQAVAA
+320 DLIAQADDQAVAA
-333 GITVVEA
+333 GITVVE
-340 SGDAGVTSTTGEDAT
+340 STGDAGVTNTTGEAAT

-383 VKGWSNDEV
+383 VKGWTNDEI
-392 SSLSSGGFDQRGRTI
+392 SSLSSSGFDQRGRTI

-415 DWALCSTDQDE
+415 DWALCSTNLKE
-426 FGGCASLT
+426 FGGCASLA
-434 GAPSPVQSFGGTSQ
+434 GNPSPVQSFGGTSQ

-462 AYEKTHRGTAP
+462 AYEKTHHGTAP
-473 TPALVKQLIVSN
+473 TPAQVKQLIVSN
-485 TDDIGAP
+485 TDDIDAP

-509 AENYNQPASGGSAQG
+509 AENDNQPAGGGSAQG

-566 GRTLGAYRSILTTQF
+566 GRTLGAYRSLFTTQF
-581 VLSDSDPQTPDYGGV
+581 TLSDSDPQTPDYGGV

-654 NYGDLQIAHPA
+654 NFGDLQIANPA
-665 AGTWTAYVYSRDSAA
+665 AGTWTAYVYSRDADA
-680 GGYVGPVVFGVSV
+680 GGYIGPVVFGVS
-693 ARYTSFGRVTP
+693 AAKYTSFGTVTP
-704 TGATLA
+704 SGATLA
-710 PGRSVAVQVRTN
+710 PGRSVAVQVRTR
-722 TPAQPGDASGAIVVQ
+722 TPAQPGDASGAIVVRSSSAQ
-737 STHGGSTTSTTVPVT
+737 GGSTTSTTVPVT

-765 GTATGGNG
+765 GTVTGGNG
-773 RAPISGQEFFYQLNV
+773 RAQISGQEFFYQLNV
-788 PAGQPELN
+788 PAGRPELN

-809 AYLIDPQGEAVA
+809 AYLIDPQGEDVA
-821 YATNMPPGALSSSPP
+821 YATNMVPGATSTSPP
-836 NNQIG
+836 NQQVGAQLVG
-841 AQLHA
+841 AQLHT
-846 LSPAPGLWRLAV
+846 LNPAPGLWRLAV

-863 VSGDSL
+863 VSGNSL
-869 SSPFQVNVN
+869 SSPFQVSVN
-878 EQAVPASG
+878 QQAVPASG
-886 AGLPNAAST
+886 GGLPNAAST
-895 QLTAGKA
+895 QLTAGQPKT
-902 YSYNV
+902 YQV
-907 TVKNTGTAPELFFP
+907 TVKNTGTAPETFFP
-921 DARLPGSTPFAL
+921 DARLPGSVPFTL
-933 GAVSGASD
+933 GAVSGATD
-941 NLPVQDN
+941 NLPVNDN

-968 GSTPLLFE
+968 GATPLLFE

-983 PDLASTVSTVSTPG
+983 PDLASTVG
-997 RPGTPASLSY
+997 NPASLSF
-1007 ADNPIATGEWD
+1007 ADNPLATGEWD

-1023 YGAFGATGPPS
+1023 YGTFGTTGPPPES
-1034 EAANTSA
+1034 VTTSA
-1041 SVVTSPFDSTVSSPT
+1041 SVVTSPFDPAVSSPT

-1063 ANPATSLASFNPI
+1063 ASPATSLGSFQPI
-1076 TVGPGQTGMIPVT
+1076 SVGPGQTATIPVT
-1089 ITPSGASGTKVAGT
+1089 ITPSGASGTKVTGT

-1108 TAYIEFGS
+1108 VAYFEFGS
-1116 IQDALVSYPQADEVA
+1116 IQNALVNYPQADEVA

>member
-1 MSVRFK
+1 MSARLK
-7 LTVAVGAV
+7 LTVVVGAV
-15 SLFALVQVL
+15 SLFTLVQVL
-24 SASASSVAQAP
+24 SASASSVPQAP
-35 ASAQSVIVVFKNQ
+35 GSAQSVIVVFKNQ

-61 RRRTVSGIQGPVLQQ
+61 RRRTLSGIQGPVLQQ

-90 LNAVSATVSPAQIA
+90 LNAVSATVSSSQLS

-117 NGLVHLAPPT
+117 NGVVHLAPTTTGT
-127 AGATGSASATGT
+127 AGSASGTGT
-139 TPLPGACAPPG
+139 TPLPGACAPRG

-161 MSVDSQNPNAKT
+161 MSVDSDNPNAKT

-194 PNNPDFIR
+194 PDNPDFIR
-202 ANGQHVVNL
+202 ANGQHVVSL
-211 VDFSGFGTAAPTSG
+211 EDFSGFGTSAPTSG

-240 EVYDVSH
+240 EVYDVSN
-247 FSALPLNRPCDIRIE
+247 FSALPLNRPCNIRIE

-306 FGINNYPDDGGSSL
+306 FGINNYPDDGGSL

-340 SGDAGVTSTTGEDAT
+340 SGDAGVTNTTGEAAT

-392 SSLSSGGFDQRGRTI
+392 SSLSSSGFDQRGRTI

-415 DWALCSTDQDE
+415 DWALCSTNQDE

-509 AENYNQPASGGSAQG
+509 AENYNQPASGGSGQG
-524 RNVGVVT
+524 RNVGVMT

-566 GRTLGAYRSILTTQF
+566 GRTLGAYRSLLTTQF

-610 EDRLDASAAFHSAT
+610 EDRLNASAAFHSAT

-654 NYGDLQIAHPA
+654 NYGNLQIAHPA
-665 AGTWTAYVYSRDSAA
+665 AGTWTAYVYSRDSDA

-710 PGRSVAVQVRTN
+710 PGRSVAVQVRTS
-722 TPAQPGDASGAIVVQ
+722 TPAQPGDASGAIVVT
-737 STHGGSTTSTTVPVT
+737 SSHGGSIDIDDRAGHAAQPHSGRQPDV
-752 LRSLIPAGNQTFS
+752 LRNGDRRQRTRADQRAGVLLPARCARR
-765 GTATGGNG
+765 TA
-773 RAPISGQEFFYQLNV
+773 
-788 PAGQPELN
+788 
-796 ATITVQDP
+796 
-804 GNQFG
+804 
-809 AYLIDPQGEAVA
+809 
-821 YATNMPPGALSSSPP
+821 
-836 NNQIG
+836 G
-841 AQLHA
+841 AQCHDHGPGSRQPVRCLPDQSAGRGRCLRHQHGA
-846 LSPAPGLWRLAV
+846 GCDFVIAPQPTGRRPAPRSPAAHAQPRSGPMEAGSGVRPRRVRQLAV
-858 VFAPV
+858 
-863 VSGDSL
+863 L
-869 SSPFQVNVN
+869 
-878 EQAVPASG
+878 AVPGERQRAGG
-886 AGLPNAAST
+886 AGLRRRVAERGIHDADRREVLHLRRHREEHGNR
-895 QLTAGKA
+895 AG
-902 YSYNV
+902 
-907 TVKNTGTAPELFFP
+907 
-921 DARLPGSTPFAL
+921 
-933 GAVSGASD
+933 
-941 NLPVQDN
+941 
-948 LPVYLVPTNSTQF
+948 
-961 QAQATTT
+961 
-968 GSTPLLFE
+968 
-976 SQFVGGD
+976 
-983 PDLASTVSTVSTPG
+983 
-997 RPGTPASLSY
+997 
-1007 ADNPIATGEWD
+1007 D
-1018 VLPVE
+1018 VLPGCPTARERAV
-1023 YGAFGATGPPS
+1023 GAGCRQRGLGQPAGERQHPRVS
-1034 EAANTSA
+1034 RADQLD
-1041 SVVTSPFDSTVSSPT
+1041 SVPGT
-1056 GDLESDS
+1056 GDDNRVD
-1063 ANPATSLASFNPI
+1063 AAPVRVP
-1076 TVGPGQTGMIPVT
+1076 VRRRRPGPG
-1089 ITPSGASGTKVAGT
+1089 
-1103 LYLDD
+1103 LDD
-1108 TAYIEFGS
+1108 LDGRHPGVPLVRGQPHRDRRVGRVADRVRDVRDDRSAERGGHDVGERRHEPVRQHGQLADRRPGVRQREPGDEPWLVCADLRGS
-1116 IQDALVSYPQADEVA
+1116 GPDRDDSGHDHPERGVGHERHRDALPRRHGVLRVRLDPGRTRE
-1131 ALPYQYTIK
+1131 LPAGR